1 MGRSGERSGTTGE
14 RMGEQTDARRN
25 AIVGPMDRRV
35 GTRTA
40 EEAGERGDALAAHGR
55 G

>member
-14 RMGEQTDARRN
+14 RMGEQTDARSN
-25 AIVGPMDRRV
+25 PIVGRMDRRV
-35 GTRTA
+35 GTPMA
-40 EEAGERGDALAAHGR
+40 DEAGERRDALAAHGR